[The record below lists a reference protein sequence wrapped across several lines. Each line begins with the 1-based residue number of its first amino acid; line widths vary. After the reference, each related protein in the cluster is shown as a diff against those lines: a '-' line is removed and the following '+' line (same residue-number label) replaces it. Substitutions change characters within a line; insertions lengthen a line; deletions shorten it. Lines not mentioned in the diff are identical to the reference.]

1 MELPCTI
8 LQQVLSMLRAIFLQL
23 GSMEGAACDSDP
35 NQWVFNTEM
44 LQRLHDKADA
54 WATIMKGVKRNTAC
68 IAGLKN
74 WESAG
79 SWLTLFLTID
89 STMFCLVRFRQHQQ
103 ENTFFLFQNV
113 EKW

>member
-8 LQQVLSMLRAIFLQL
+8 LQQVLSMLRAVFLQL

-44 LQRLHDKADA
+44 LQRLHDKADS
-54 WATIMKGVKRNTAC
+54 WPTIMEGVKRNTAC
-68 IAGLKN
+68 IAGLKT